1 MATINFRI
9 DEETKRV
16 ADALFADLGMTMSGA
31 ITIFLKRAIEY
42 RGIPF
47 EVRKAPPQIE
57 EFREAVYDLEHDRK
71 HWHYHSDEEI
81 ERLLAEAEEGEKRK
95 AKTAVVQVTP
105 HSRKRNA
112 SCHRK
117 GTAA

>member
-47 EVRKAPPQIE
+47 EVRLRDPSARPMSELLQ
-57 EFREAVYDLEHDRK
+57 RMDDVEHGRNC
-71 HWHYHSDEEI
+71 HYHDLIEVEDKEEI
-81 ERLLAEAEEGEKRK
+81 HPRTKPSREKSRRRR
-95 AKTAVVQVTP
+95 AV
-105 HSRKRNA
+105 A
-112 SCHRK
+112 
-117 GTAA
+117 